1 MDRDRRDELEICH
14 GFNREKGSAKEETG
28 SENPNE
34 STESV
39 GAGAPSDGPPET
51 GASQSDEGP
60 AKLLEGETDVEYMVR
75 VFGPVY
81 RELLEA

>member
-1 MDRDRRDELEICH
+1 MVVNILI
-14 GFNREKGSAKEETG
+14 
-28 SENPNE
+28 
-34 STESV
+34 
-39 GAGAPSDGPPET
+39 GALMCA